1 MKTLAGM
8 TRRKLLKYL
17 AACGIV
23 ALTKQKPV
31 IATAAPRRTSA
42 VIGVLLPLT
51 GGMEG
56 YAEQMRLGIETA
68 VNEIN
73 GTGGVLGIKLDLV
86 YADSETHPSILPVRC
101 RELVE
106 DKGAIAIIGPFVA
119 AGRRYAVKYL
129 EKKKIPLIN
138 ATNHEGDFCS
148 PVLFNIG
155 PTTNQDGHAL
165 VRYLDEVRHLREH
178 FMVGSYPSWQNS
190 MFRQLR
196 FPMFERGATVH
207 GQALTSTEETDFR
220 PIIRWIQETDA
231 NSVLFCVMRLQGQE
245 FLRQANDVG
254 LLERVAV
261 GWIGLNDTLIPGLE
275 ASELKNVITT
285 TPFVANDREPGVVAF
300 VDRVHRQHGPGRI
313 IAHQA
318 LTHYNAVKALA
329 SAWETVGE
337 VGSLAGLEGLPGLT
351 FDGPTG
357 PITIDA
363 ENHHATMNVVVAE
376 ARTDGLRILS
386 RLGRVPDTVR
396 CLSA

>member
-1 MKTLAGM
+1 MKFVDDI
-8 TRRKLLKYL
+8 TRRKVLKYL
-17 AACGIV
+17 AASGVAALAKHNSVIV
-23 ALTKQKPV
+23 
-31 IATAAPRRTSA
+31 TAAPRRRRAA
-42 VIGVLLPLT
+42 VGVLLPLT

-56 YAEQMRLGIETA
+56 YAEQMRFGVETA
-68 VNEIN
+68 VREIN
-73 GTGGVLGIKLDLV
+73 GSGGVLGIKLDLV
-86 YADSETHPSILPVRC
+86 YADSETHPSVLPARC
-101 RELVE
+101 GELVQ

-119 AGRRYAVKYL
+119 AGRRYAAEYL

-148 PVLFNIG
+148 PVLFSVG

-165 VRYLDEVRHLREH
+165 VRYLNEVRHLREH

-196 FPMFERGATVH
+196 FPMFERGALVH
-207 GQALTSTEETDFR
+207 GQALTSTGETDFQ
-220 PIIRWIQETDA
+220 PIIRWIEETGAD
-231 NSVLFCVMRLQGQE
+231 SVLFCVMRRQGQE

-261 GWIGLNDTLIPGLE
+261 GWIGLNDTLIPGLKR
-275 ASELKNVITT
+275 SELKNVVTT
-285 TPFVANDREPGVVAF
+285 PPFVASDGEPGVVSF
-300 VDRVHRQHGPGRI
+300 VERVHRQHGPGRI

-337 VGSLAGLEGLPGLT
+337 VGSQAGLEGLPGLT
-351 FDGPTG
+351 FEGPTG
-357 PITIDA
+357 PITIDS
-363 ENHHATMNVVVAE
+363 ESHHATMNVVVAE
-376 ARTDGLRILS
+376 ARTNGLHIIS
-386 RLGRVPDTVR
+386 RLGRVPATVR